1 MTSGYAPISARMIQG
16 GLFNTSPL
24 SEIAKA
30 VNCDYVHKEQETMT
44 DSSNNNTLI
53 VFIGGVTF
61 LEISAIRL
69 LKKLNPSIHF
79 TILTTDIVK
88 GNDIVK
94 GLCDDYRM
102 NDNAASSSSHDQSLP
117 NPNVQNS

>member
-1 MTSGYAPISARMIQG
+1 MTSGYAPISARMIQA

-24 SEIAKA
+24 SEIGKA
-30 VNCDYVHKEQETMT
+30 VNCDYVHKEQETMI
-44 DSSNNNTLI
+44 DSSNNNNTLI

-94 GLCDDYRM
+94 GLCDSYRM
-102 NDNAASSSSHDQSLP
+102 NDNADSALRNQSLP
-117 NPNVQNS
+117 NSNVQNS